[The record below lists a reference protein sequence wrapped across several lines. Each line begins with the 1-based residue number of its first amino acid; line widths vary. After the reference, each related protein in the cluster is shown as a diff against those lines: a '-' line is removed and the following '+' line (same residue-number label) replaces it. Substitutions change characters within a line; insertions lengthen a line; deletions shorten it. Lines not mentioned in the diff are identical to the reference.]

1 VEALRSGARRL
12 RWWTTLLILF
22 VAAVMVLEIA
32 ARAGA
37 FGAADPPYRLGLDLL
52 FAIPILIYLGALW
65 RVRRAFSA
73 IAEGALFTPEVA
85 TAMRHVGLL
94 LTAGAG
100 AAFVI
105 NPYLHRLAA
114 DDYPRLVEFDVAT
127 LVIGAV
133 GIALTFI
140 ARLFDQAVR
149 LQREMDEIF

>member
-1 VEALRSGARRL
+1 MDGLRSGARRM

-37 FGAADPPYRLGLDLL
+37 FGAADPAYRLGLDLL
-52 FAIPILIYLGALW
+52 F
-65 RVRRAFSA
+65 
-73 IAEGALFTPEVA
+73 TPELA

-94 LTAGAG
+94 LTAGAA

-114 DDYPRLVEFDVAT
+114 LAYPRLVEFDVAT
-127 LVIGAV
+127 LVIAAV